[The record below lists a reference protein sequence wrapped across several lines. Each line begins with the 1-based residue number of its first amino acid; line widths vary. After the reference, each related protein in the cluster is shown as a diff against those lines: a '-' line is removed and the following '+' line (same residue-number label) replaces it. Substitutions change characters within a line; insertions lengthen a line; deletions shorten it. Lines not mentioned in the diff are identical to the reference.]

1 VQVRSLLPTHLA
13 RAQHLEHDECRSVF
27 ASGVFFRLKRARG
40 TSHYV
45 KRKRRRS
52 GKHTKVVAVRMP
64 AKEMRFAAQVHE
76 GDDRAERR
84 GLGARMDASDAQ
96 VCRRFLNL
104 ASTSDA
110 FDPPNKIRI
119 RPQGSACKTGFPK
132 EQGPAALFITC
143 LLGPSISRNPI

>member
-1 VQVRSLLPTHLA
+1 MQVRSLLPTHLA

-84 GLGARMDASDAQ
+84 GLGARMDASERSRAAFLCP
-96 VCRRFLNL
+96 VRRYARSVFVTK
-104 ASTSDA
+104 S
-110 FDPPNKIRI
+110 
-119 RPQGSACKTGFPK
+119 
-132 EQGPAALFITC
+132 
-143 LLGPSISRNPI
+143 